1 VAGLLDEGKKVL
13 GQTLER
19 LPHFVIFLGLV
30 AIGFSFTTYDNGFHF
45 PTETPN
51 WIIFSFG
58 SGFIVVG
65 LVLYFVLSE
74 KKNKKLG
81 DKTTLKFNATTLTI
95 KIAELQNAENLSND
109 CAFVL
114 PANTSFVDDCVTDN
128 KTALGAFFNKHH
140 SDKIPQFNQKLKT
153 ILKLKG
159 LQPIDGIHYAP
170 STVLI
175 LPEEFSIKAKVILVA
190 SSVRNTGQGFHTDP
204 AIISNTIC
212 NLFQQTADQRISTF
226 FIPIIGS
233 GHAGLEITEALNLLI
248 LCIKFHSKKYH
259 HPKNVYIF
267 VRENDRK
274 KINASFLNSF

>member
-1 VAGLLDEGKKVL
+1 MAGLIDEGKKVL
-13 GQTLER
+13 GQALER
-19 LPHFVIFLGLV
+19 LPYFVIFLGLLV
-30 AIGFSFTTYDNGFHF
+30 VGFSFTTYEKGFHF
-45 PTETPN
+45 PAATPN

-58 SGFIVVG
+58 CGFIVGG
-65 LVLYFVLSE
+65 LVLYFVLTE
-74 KKNKKLG
+74 KKSKKLK
-81 DKTTLKFNATTLTI
+81 DKITLKFNSTTLTI
-95 KIAELQNAENLSND
+95 KITDIQDAENLTND

-153 ILKLKG
+153 ILKSKG
-159 LQPIDGIHYAP
+159 LQPVEGIHYAP

-175 LPEEFSIKAKVILVA
+175 LPEEFSIRAKVILVA
-190 SSVRNTGQGFHTDP
+190 SSVRNTGRGFHTDP
-204 AIISNTIC
+204 AIISNTIF
-212 NLFQQTADQRISTF
+212 NLFQQTADLRISTF

-248 LCIKFHSKKYH
+248 LCIKFHSKKFH

-267 VRENDRK
+267 VRENDSK
-274 KINASFLNSF
+274 KINASFLNSL

>member
-1 VAGLLDEGKKVL
+1 MGLLDEGKKVL

-19 LPHFVIFLGLV
+19 LPHFVIFLGLLAV
-30 AIGFSFTTYDNGFHF
+30 GFSFTTYDKGFHF
-45 PTETPN
+45 PTATPN
-51 WIIFSFG
+51 WIIFYFG
-58 SGFIVVG
+58 VCFIGGG
-65 LVLYFVLSE
+65 LVLYFALTERKS
-74 KKNKKLG
+74 KKLK
-81 DKTTLKFNATTLTI
+81 DKTTLKFNSTTLTI
-95 KIAELQNAENLSND
+95 KIADIQDAENLTND

-140 SDKIPQFNQKLKT
+140 SEKIPQFNQKLKA
-153 ILKLKG
+153 ILKSKN
-159 LQPIDGIHYAP
+159 LQPVEGIHYAP

-175 LPEEFSIKAKVILVA
+175 LPEEFSIRAKVILVA

-204 AIISNTIC
+204 AIISNTIY

-248 LCIKFHSKKYH
+248 LCIKFHSKKFH
-259 HPKNVYIF
+259 HPKNVFIF
-267 VRENDRK
+267 VRENDSK

>member
-1 VAGLLDEGKKVL
+1 MAGLLDEGKKVL

-30 AIGFSFTTYDNGFHF
+30 AVGFSFATYEKGFHF
-45 PTETPN
+45 PTPTPN
-51 WIIFSFG
+51 WIIFYFG
-58 SGFIVVG
+58 VGFIAGG
-65 LVLYFVLSE
+65 LILYFVLTE
-74 KKNKKLG
+74 KKSKRLKN
-81 DKTTLKFNATTLTI
+81 KTTLKFNSTELTI
-95 KIAELQNAENLSND
+95 KIADIQDAENLSND
-109 CAFVL
+109 CAFIL
-114 PANTSFVDDCVTDN
+114 PCNTSFVDDCVTDN

-140 SDKIPQFNQKLKT
+140 SEKIPQFHQKLKT
-153 ILKLKG
+153 ILKSKG
-159 LQPIDGIHYAP
+159 LQPIEGIHYAP

-175 LPEEFSIKAKVILVA
+175 LPEEFSISAKVILVA

-204 AIISNTIC
+204 SIISNTIY

-248 LCIKFHSKKYH
+248 LCIKFHSKKFH

-267 VRENDRK
+267 VREKDSQ